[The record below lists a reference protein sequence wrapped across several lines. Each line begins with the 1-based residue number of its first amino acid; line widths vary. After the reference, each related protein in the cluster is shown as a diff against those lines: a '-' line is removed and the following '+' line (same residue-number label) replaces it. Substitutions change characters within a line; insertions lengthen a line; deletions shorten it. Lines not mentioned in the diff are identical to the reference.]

1 MILRTFL
8 RHNVL
13 NNSILLF
20 VLLFSIIHFTKPSLV
35 YNKDGSFRDFGVGF
49 RDKTIVSIW
58 VVSIILAILCYI
70 FVSYFTYSI

>member
-1 MILRTFL
+1 MNLKTFL

-20 VLLFSIIHFTKPSLV
+20 ILLFSIIHFTKPSLI
-35 YNKDGSFRDFGVGF
+35 YNKDGSFRIFGVGF
-49 RDKTIVSIW
+49 RDKTIISIW